1 MRPSSNIALAALVAA
16 LFLAGCED
24 GDWLGPVERGIRA
37 GVNGWDMW
45 ATDAVRPYE
54 QPQPP
59 VVPGTVPQDRW
70 YSFAAGAEEIEAIP
84 VAERRERAA
93 TAYRRFCHHCHG
105 PNGDGRIIVGESLEI
120 KPTDLRGDKVQ
131 RLKDRQIFEHVRG
144 GGELMLPLAQ
154 TMSPR
159 DILLTVGHLR
169 TLRAAESKP
178 HFEPQYT
185 KPIE

>member
-1 MRPSSNIALAALVAA
+1 MLTAAALI
-16 LFLAGCED
+16 AGCED
-24 GDWLGPVERGIRA
+24 GDWLGPVERGLRA

-45 ATDAVRPYE
+45 NTDAVRPYE
-54 QPQPP
+54 EPQPP
-59 VVPGTVPQDRW
+59 TVPGTVPTDRW
-70 YSFAAGAEEIEAIP
+70 YSFQAGAEEIKAVPIG
-84 VAERRERAA
+84 ERRELAA

-120 KPTDLRGDKVQ
+120 KPADLRGGKV
-131 RLKDRQIFEHVRG
+131 RKMTDRQIFEHVRG

-159 DILLTVGHLR
+159 DILLTVGHVR
-169 TLRAAESKP
+169 TLSSAESKP

-185 KPIE
+185 EPIR